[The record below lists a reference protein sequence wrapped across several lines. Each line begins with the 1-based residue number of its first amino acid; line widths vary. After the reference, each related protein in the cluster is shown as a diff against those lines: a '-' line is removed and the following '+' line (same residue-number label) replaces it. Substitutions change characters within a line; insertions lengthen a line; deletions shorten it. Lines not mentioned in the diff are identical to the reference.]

1 MIAAPATRPAW
12 RIARGSLALDLPVVM
27 GILNLTPDSFS
38 DGGDLAGPEAALRR
52 GEAMVREG
60 AAILDVGG
68 ESTRPG
74 AAEISEEEELR
85 RVLPT
90 LELLVRELD
99 VPVSVDTR
107 KAGVA
112 RRALGAGAA
121 AVNDVS
127 GLRHDPAL
135 AGAVARA
142 GAGLVVM
149 HMRGTP
155 ADMRERVDYRDL
167 LREVGDELMEGVA
180 RARAAGIPDEA
191 VVLDPGL
198 GFAKTPDQSF
208 RLIRDLD
215 RLAALGF
222 PLLVGPSRKSFL
234 GEILPVPPR
243 DRVTGSAVAC
253 ALAWERGARLFRVH
267 DVREA
272 VDALA
277 VARAVLGGPGGEG
290 SP

>member
-272 VDALA
+272 VDVLA
-277 VARAVLGGPGGEG
+277 VAWAVLGGPGGEG